1 MATERLY
8 YADPYLRAFT
18 ARVTG
23 CAEDKNGWLVTTGRT
38 AFYPE
43 GGGQPAD
50 RGFLGGAAV
59 LDVHER
65 GGEVIHLCDRALAVG
80 EEVRGELD
88 WLRRFDHMQQH
99 SGEHI
104 VSGMLCARF
113 ACHNVGFHMGAESVI
128 IDYDADIPWDALCAV
143 EADANR
149 YLTEDHAVEI
159 GFYSGAALDAIDY
172 RSKKPIPGEVRIVR
186 FPGAD
191 CCACCGTHVAHSGEI
206 GIVKFLSAQRFRG
219 GTRIALLCGARA
231 LRHLTAVWDENQ
243 RTAQLLSAKPE
254 QTHAAVAALS
264 ARLEEEK
271 RRRAYW
277 ETLAFDAVAEKCAAQ
292 GCALLFQPAM
302 EPDSVRRLADAAA
315 RRCGSLAAVFAGE
328 DGHWTYALIRA
339 DGADVSALT
348 KRLNAAL
355 TGRGGGRG
363 GVAQGSCAAA
373 RREIESFFE
382 QEGVV

>member
-8 YADPYLRAFT
+8 YADPYLRAFSS
-18 ARVTG
+18 RVTG
-23 CAEDKNGWLVTTGRT
+23 CTEGKGGWEITLERT

-50 RGFLGGAAV
+50 RGTLGGAAV

-65 GGEVIHLCDRALAVG
+65 GGEVVHLCDRPLAVG
-80 EEVRGELD
+80 TEVRGELD
-88 WLRRFDHMQQH
+88 WLCRFDHMQQH

-113 ACHNVGFHMGAESVI
+113 GCHNVGFHMGAETVI
-128 IDYDADIPWDALCAV
+128 IDYDAEISWEELCAV

-149 YLTEDHAVEI
+149 YLTADRAVEI

-186 FPGAD
+186 FPDAD
-191 CCACCGTHVAHSGEI
+191 CCACCGTHVARSGEI
-206 GIVKFLSAQRFRG
+206 GVVKFLSAQRFRS
-219 GTRIALLCGARA
+219 GTRIALLCGGRA
-231 LRHLTAVWDENQ
+231 LRHLTAVWNENQ

-254 QTHAAVAALS
+254 QTHAAVAAMS

-271 RRRAYW
+271 RRRAHW
-277 ETLAFDAVAEKCAAQ
+277 EALAFDAIAEKCAGQ
-292 GCALLFQPAM
+292 GDTLLIQPAM

-315 RRCGSLAAVFAGE
+315 RQCGGLAAVFAGA
-328 DGHWTYALIRA
+328 DGRWAYALIRA
-339 DGADVSALT
+339 DGADIAPFV
-348 KRLNAAL
+348 KQLNAAL
-355 TGRGGGRG
+355 RGRGGGRG
-363 GVAQGSCAAA
+363 GTAQGSCEAS
-373 RREIESFFE
+373 RQEIEAFFRA
-382 QEGVV
+382 QA